1 MKHWTTQAERRLTE
15 YLRERVARE
24 GLTGAEAEELKGDLR
39 SHIHEEVER
48 SEGENISL
56 MKLENILGRLDV
68 GYQTRLESPP
78 SQPVRGGGF
87 SRFMAWT
94 FGVVMPAL
102 ILVFEVL
109 SSFCGSV
116 FFDPV
121 PTWWHVALVAAVP
134 AVNFCLLRGVLDG
147 RSRAAGVAAGFALLV
162 AAFYGLLFLPLI
174 HLSAIALIF
183 FGMGLL
189 SLTPIF
195 TAYVTWRIGS
205 ATRSQTAA
213 PPLYKTGWRVGVVA
227 ALLAIIMLEGPG
239 IWTRSHLRQAVDEG
253 EGSESAI
260 ARLRTFHSERTLLSA
275 CYEGNR
281 RSFIS
286 TDISGWMLGGWT
298 ILFTSFESRQMRQA
312 DPERVRDM
320 FFRVTGKPFNSVKP
334 PDSNRGGKL
343 IGRPNPLAD
352 FEFDEHLGGDEVAVR
367 VRHLDLAQSR
377 FDGHVDPV
385 SQLGYGEWTMVF
397 RNRSGTAKEAR
408 CQVRL
413 PRGGHVS
420 RLTLWVNGEPR
431 EAAFNTISKV
441 KAAYRAVAVVQ
452 RLDPVLVN
460 VSGPDTVMVQ
470 CFPVPA
476 QGEMKIRLGITAP
489 IDGSRW
495 ELPHIIERNFGT
507 ESGLEHALWLQS
519 DRGFELMDGNYESYS
534 ATDGNGHSL
543 AATLDAGAAM
553 SNRIAL
559 TLQDM
564 PDETVVW
571 CEDRFAKPDERFLI
585 REKTAVTKTAGGRPI
600 IVIDG
605 STSMAGAASWITQA
619 IAEVA
624 GSELEIILAD
634 DTARQ
639 VTLADLRNH
648 RFSGGRNNEPALR
661 EAIRRSKESGKPVVW
676 IHGPQVVRLSNS
688 EALLQL
694 IERGTRRPHIID
706 VEAVPGPNRLAEAIY
721 RTGALHRGPALLRPT
736 ADLARLLENPDPKR
750 GAATWQWRRA
760 ASSDALPGQKVWDH
774 LARHW
779 AATTAEDA
787 STTMTDTSRAEL
799 AARYQLVTR
808 FSGAVVLETRQQY
821 DDHGLEPVDG
831 DATPKI
837 PNIPEPSTSLLLLIA
852 AGFTLL
858 RRNRSHAS

>member
-24 GLTGAEAEELKGDLR
+24 GLGGSEAEDLKGDLR
-39 SHIHEEVER
+39 NHIYEEAER
-48 SEGENISL
+48 REGETISL
-56 MKLENILGRLDV
+56 MLLENILGRLDA
-68 GYQTRLESPP
+68 GYRPP
-78 SQPVRGGGF
+78 AAPSAVKPPGGGSF
-87 SRFMAWT
+87 ARFLLWT

-102 ILVFEVL
+102 ILGFEVI

-121 PTWWHVALVAAVP
+121 ATWWHVALVAAVP
-134 AVNFCLLRGVLDG
+134 AVNFCLLRGAILE
-147 RSRAAGVAAGFALLV
+147 RSRLAGMAAGFALVV
-162 AAFYGLLFLPLI
+162 AVFYGLLFLPLI
-174 HLSAIALIF
+174 HLSAIAVIF

-189 SLTPIF
+189 SLTPVF
-195 TAYVTWRIGS
+195 AAFSTWRIGLAS
-205 ATRSQTAA
+205 RSQSAE
-213 PPLYKTGWRVGVVA
+213 PGLYKSGWRLGVVA
-227 ALLAIIMLEGPG
+227 ALFALILLEGPG
-239 IWTRSHLRQAVDEG
+239 FWTRTNLSQAVEEDG
-253 EGSESAI
+253 ASESAI
-260 ARLRTFHSERTLLSA
+260 ARLRAFHSERTLLSA

-281 RSFIS
+281 RTFIS
-286 TDISGWMLGGWT
+286 TDIAGWALGGWT
-298 ILFTSFESRQMRQA
+298 IPLTSFESRQLRQD
-312 DPERVRDM
+312 DPERVRDV

-334 PDSNRGGKL
+334 PDSSRGGKL
-343 IGRPNPLAD
+343 TGRQNPLED
-352 FEFDEHLGGDEVAVR
+352 FEFDEHHGGDDVAVR
-367 VRHLDLAQSR
+367 LRHLDLAQSR

-460 VSGPDTVMVQ
+460 VAGPDTVMVQ

-489 IDGSRW
+489 LDGSRW

-507 ESGLEHALWLQS
+507 AGELEHGVWLQA
-519 DRGFELMDGNYESYS
+519 DRAFELVDGGDESYS

-543 AATLDAGAAM
+543 AVTLEAEAAM
-553 SNRIAL
+553 RNGIAL
-559 TLQDM
+559 TVQDM
-564 PDETVVW
+564 PEEPVVW
-571 CEDRFAKPDERFLI
+571 CEDRFAKPDERFLV
-585 REKTAVTKTAGGRPI
+585 RENTVETQTAGGRPI
-600 IVIDG
+600 VVIDG
-605 STSMAGAASWITQA
+605 SASMAGAASWVTRA
-619 IAEVA
+619 IADAE
-624 GSELEIILAD
+624 GGDLEIILAD

-639 VTLADLRNH
+639 VSLAELRSH
-648 RFSGGRNNEPALR
+648 RFTGGRNNEPALR

-676 IHGPQVVRLSNS
+676 IHGPQAVRLFKS

-694 IERGTRRPHIID
+694 IERGTRKPKIID
-706 VEAVPGPNRLAEAIY
+706 VEAVPGPNRLAEAIHQ
-721 RTGALHRGPALLRPT
+721 TGTLHRGPALLRPT
-736 ADLARLLENPDPKR
+736 DDLVRLLENPVSNRAVGK
-750 GAATWQWRRA
+750 WQWRRA
-760 ASSDALPGQKVWDH
+760 SSSDALTGRKVWDH

-787 STTMTDTSRAEL
+787 STGMTDGCRAEL

-808 FSGAVVLETRQQY
+808 YSGAVVLETRQQY

-837 PNIPEPSTSLLLLIA
+837 PNIPEPSSSLLLLIA
-852 AGFTLL
+852 AGFSLL
-858 RRNRSHAS
+858 RRNRPQAS